1 MMSLWIG
8 VIMNRHN
15 QPSEPPVTFRTK
27 EPECQLGTNEPK
39 DIDNLI
45 QKVNKE
51 IDALEL
57 EQVVTK
63 VQRQIEKPVAINA
76 PPDLAPYIEHTLLN
90 PDATRKDIIR
100 LCDEAKQYG
109 FRGVCVNPV
118 FVKNA
123 HQELKGTN
131 CLAVSVVGF
140 PLGAN
145 LTITKVEE
153 TKQVINL
160 GTAEVDMVI
169 AIGALKEHNYKKV
182 YEDIR
187 AVVEAASQTPVKVI
201 IEAGLLEKN
210 EKIAACLLALRG
222 GAAFVKTSTGFNS
235 KVATV
240 EDVKLMRAVVEDK
253 IGIKAAGGMRN
264 FKTARAL
271 LEAGANRLG
280 CSASITIVTESI
292 QNEQHNLQVS
302 EPPKSEIA
310 FKYAWDWF
318 SYHAAQ
324 RLNAFHFFL
333 IIIGFV
339 VIGYSKSMELGQK
352 GQLLGVFL
360 GLFGALT
367 SIAFMIL
374 DIRNTELVNCGRAA
388 LDNLE
393 GKVGLTIRRD
403 DKTREYFLT
412 GCPIL
417 KPLLKPIV
425 NHGFWFRLIQLLTS
439 IAFLFAAI
447 YALRGFVW

>member
-1 MMSLWIG
+1 MSLWIG

-27 EPECQLGTNEPK
+27 ETECQLGTNEPK

-145 LTITKVEE
+145 LTSTKVEE

-201 IEAGLLEKN
+201 IEAAIPVVPANACGRRVDSLCFRKHLCTLLSNTKN
-210 EKIAACLLALRG
+210 
-222 GAAFVKTSTGFNS
+222 NS
-235 KVATV
+235 K
-240 EDVKLMRAVVEDK
+240 
-253 IGIKAAGGMRN
+253 
-264 FKTARAL
+264 
-271 LEAGANRLG
+271 
-280 CSASITIVTESI
+280 
-292 QNEQHNLQVS
+292 
-302 EPPKSEIA
+302 
-310 FKYAWDWF
+310 
-318 SYHAAQ
+318 
-324 RLNAFHFFL
+324 
-333 IIIGFV
+333 
-339 VIGYSKSMELGQK
+339 
-352 GQLLGVFL
+352 
-360 GLFGALT
+360 
-367 SIAFMIL
+367 
-374 DIRNTELVNCGRAA
+374 
-388 LDNLE
+388 
-393 GKVGLTIRRD
+393 
-403 DKTREYFLT
+403 
-412 GCPIL
+412 
-417 KPLLKPIV
+417 
-425 NHGFWFRLIQLLTS
+425 
-439 IAFLFAAI
+439 
-447 YALRGFVW
+447 